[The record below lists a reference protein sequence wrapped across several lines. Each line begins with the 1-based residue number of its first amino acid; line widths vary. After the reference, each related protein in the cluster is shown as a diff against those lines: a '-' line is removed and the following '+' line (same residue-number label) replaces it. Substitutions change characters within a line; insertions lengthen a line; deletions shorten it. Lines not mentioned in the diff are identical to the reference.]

1 MSERQKHGF
10 EFETMYIT
18 SNGLIKNDDYTG

>member
-10 EFETMYIT
+10 DFEISYIQD
-18 SNGLIKNDDYTG
+18 NGLIKNDDYTG